1 MNDYT
6 GYRIIYPVKQDSRLG
21 TVSPYL
27 FAERLWDHLL
37 RELPGAQ
44 VITKITYDHKAEF
57 RVEYTFPEEV
67 RQEEIAHISGLV
79 SHLAETLLLDIKKKI
94 ESAKYT
100 SH

>member
-6 GYRIIYPVKQDSRLG
+6 GYRIIYPVKQDGRLG

-27 FAERLWDHLL
+27 FAERLWDYLL

-44 VITKITYDHKAEF
+44 VITRISYDHKAEL
-57 RVEYTFPEEV
+57 RVEYTFPEDV
-67 RQEEIAHISGLV
+67 PQEEIDHISNLV
-79 SHLAETLLLDIKKKI
+79 CHLAEELLVNIKRKN
-94 ESAKYT
+94 ESIKYA